1 MAETQK
7 PVFVPDRL
15 AISVAFALL
24 TLAAA
29 SWLASYYL
37 MPLMMASGSGAM
49 SMGVAS
55 IVSSLSFSSVGFF
68 EIVWVIGMAAMMFPA
83 MIPIVLF
90 YNKVATKQE
99 SNPFLAR
106 VIGTPLFLSGYLIM
120 YAVLGLGAYLVVYE
134 SINLSTSF
142 SALAALSVLASS
154 AILIVTGIYQ
164 FTPLKSR
171 CLSNCVSPMGFFAVH
186 LKKGMVGTVRMGLRN
201 GLYCVGCCWAFMLVM
216 LAVGA
221 MSIPVM
227 AALAGLIAVE
237 KVIVRGAVWFN
248 RLVAVG
254 FIALGVAV
262 LMFPS
267 ILAFI

>member
-1 MAETQK
+1 MTESRK
-7 PVFVPDRL
+7 PVLLPDRL
-15 AISVAFALL
+15 AISIAFSLL
-24 TLAAA
+24 ALAAV
-29 SWLASYYL
+29 SWVASYYL
-37 MPLMMASGSGAM
+37 MPLMASGSSVM
-49 SMGVAS
+49 SMGVAG

-90 YNKVATKQE
+90 YNKIATKQE
-99 SNPFLAR
+99 ANPLLAR
-106 VIGTPLFLSGYLIM
+106 VVGTPLFLSGYLIM
-120 YAVLGLGAYLVVYE
+120 YAILGLGAYLVVYE
-134 SINLSTSF
+134 SINLSMNF

-186 LKKGMVGTVRMGLRN
+186 LRKGLVGTVQMGLKN

-216 LAVGA
+216 LAIGA

-237 KVIVRGAVWFN
+237 KVIVRGAMWFN

-262 LMFPS
+262 LVFPN